1 MGKHVFS
8 NNLIGRDVLSENTT
22 IALKTRKQR
31 EWLVFLFLAVCL
43 APILAVALVGSWG
56 FIVWFSQMI
65 YGPPVH

>member
-8 NNLIGRDVLSENTT
+8 SNLIGRDVLSENTT

>member
-8 NNLIGRDVLSENTT
+8 SNLIGRDALSENTT